1 MKFIK
6 PYYEILTPI
15 NGIEI
20 LKNIEKVARTC
31 YKSED
36 KISEDDSSA
45 KNLYRCLLIVN
56 MKQ

>member
-20 LKNIEKVARTC
+20 LKILKKQQGLAINLKIKLVKMIHQQKTC
-31 YKSED
+31 TDAY
-36 KISEDDSSA
+36 
-45 KNLYRCLLIVN
+45 
-56 MKQ
+56 